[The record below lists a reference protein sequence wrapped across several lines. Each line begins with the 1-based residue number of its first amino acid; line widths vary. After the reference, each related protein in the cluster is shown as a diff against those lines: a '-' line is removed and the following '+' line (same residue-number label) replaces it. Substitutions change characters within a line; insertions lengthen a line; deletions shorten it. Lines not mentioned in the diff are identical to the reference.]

1 MGRCTDNRVHCLPAT
16 PLGCFCRA
24 VTKHAVGIYDIP
36 TACSSN
42 RYDNAY
48 AGIARHLG
56 SSITMLHATENL
68 SLNKSNL
75 QKTSLVV
82 LSPTAALS
90 CPTVPSL
97 LPSAPSLQPFRL
109 FIQRGAPASG
119 TGLFVTLLAD
129 TDLTSERIGQRDK
142 GFGFRDA
149 RYA

>member
-1 MGRCTDNRVHCLPAT
+1 MSRFTDNRGHCLPAA
-16 PLGCFCRA
+16 PPDCFCRA

-48 AGIARHLG
+48 AGIARLLG
-56 SSITMLHATENL
+56 SSITILHATENL

-90 CPTVPSL
+90 CPTVPCL
-97 LPSAPSLQPFRL
+97 LPSYPLVAAVLVHPKRRPRPSARDYSSPSLRT
-109 FIQRGAPASG
+109 R
-119 TGLFVTLLAD
+119 T
-129 TDLTSERIGQRDK
+129 
-142 GFGFRDA
+142 
-149 RYA
+149 